1 MKITFIGP
9 ENKIAYVQTII
20 EMLKTRNARMT
31 GLTENDVKLTSRVS
45 LVL

>member
-9 ENKIAYVQTII
+9 ENKIAYVQSII

-31 GLTENDVKLTSRVS
+31 GLTEKVS
-45 LVL
+45 QMMLS